1 MYGID
6 LLVEEHDNIKRFI
19 KVVKKMCIAT
29 IEGKVLD
36 HADFEFVVA
45 FGRNYADSIHH
56 GKEEEILFDIMLKN
70 LGPLADKLIRNGMLV
85 EHDLGRLFM
94 KQLDEAIKSYGE
106 KKSAESKLAI
116 ITNASGYGDLLMRH
130 IEKENEV
137 AYSFAS
143 KNLSEE
149 LCNQLDDETKKFE
162 EREDTIQRK
171 KYYLDILQRLQNK
184 YQ

>member
-6 LLVEEHDNIKRFI
+6 LLVEEHDNIIRFI
-19 KVVKKMCIAT
+19 KVVKKMCIVT
-29 IEGKVLD
+29 IEGKAPD
-36 HADFEFVVA
+36 PADFVFVVA

-94 KQLDEAIKSYGE
+94 KQLDEAIKNYTNT
-106 KKSAESKLAI
+106 KSAESKLAI

-130 IEKENEV
+130 IEKENAA
-137 AYSFAS
+137 AYPFAA

-149 LCNQLDDETKKFE
+149 LCNQLNDETSKFE
-162 EREDTIQRK
+162 EREDTIKRK
-171 KYYLDILQRLQNK
+171 QYYLDILQRLQNK